1 MHPRLP
7 TSKAALRVAGHLY
20 NEDAMLSWMF
30 DVCWLVFGAYC
41 HEFCCDCE
49 CYVLV
54 ICQSKIKFRCREL
67 YQNTKID

>member
-1 MHPRLP
+1 MYPRL
-7 TSKAALRVAGHLY
+7 SWGGRSSQIGMM
-20 NEDAMLSWMF
+20 MLSWMF
-30 DVCWLVFGAYC
+30 VAYC

-54 ICQSKIKFRCREL
+54 ICQSKIKFQCHEL